1 MQGIPRALYARIERE
16 LHAQPG
22 RAAMAAEDALM
33 RRREDAHG
41 LKSPAFDGAG
51 KAGGPSNRVQDGAL
65 RVIEAERMLETRRK
79 WADVAAQLDA
89 AFAGTKTGEVA
100 RLLYTDGRRA
110 SEIAGLLG
118 VDRQTVKKRRAQ
130 SRLQQTNDELTAL
143 LAAERGLIRMSDYA
157 EDRRST

>member
-110 SEIAGLLG
+110 REIAGLLG
-118 VDRQTVKKRRAQ
+118 VDRQTVKKRR
-130 SRLQQTNDELTAL
+130 DEYVTRAAL

>member
-16 LHAQPG
+16 LHAQPI
-22 RAAMAAEDALM
+22 RAAIAAEEALRQRM
-33 RRREDAHG
+33 EDAHG
-41 LKSPAFDGAG
+41 LKSPALDGAG
-51 KAGGPSNRVQDGAL
+51 GKPGGTSNRVQDGAL

-79 WADVAAQLDA
+79 WADVAAQLDE

-100 RLLYTDGRRA
+100 RLMYTDGRRA

-118 VDRQTVKKRRAQ
+118 VDRQTVKKRR
-130 SRLQQTNDELTAL
+130 DEYVTRAAL